1 MTIKNLITL
10 AIVCSLGQVLTASA
24 GVIPLSSGA
33 DCQAKSFVC
42 DAIAA
47 SGIQVADKHASSKM
61 HSNCSAQINQK
72 LSYSPW
78 DQILV
83 DLNKDESITNIFDAF
98 QGSDLA
104 SVTELKDNLDYNAIS
119 DSDRQNCNVDEVPIP
134 AAGWLF
140 TSALLGFITF
150 SNRRRA

>member
-1 MTIKNLITL
+1 MTIKNLITS
-10 AIVCSLGQVLTASA
+10 AIVYSLIQILPASA
-24 GVIPLSSGA
+24 GVALPNSGA
-33 DCQAKSFVC
+33 DCQSKGFVC
-42 DAIAA
+42 DGIAA
-47 SGIQVADKHASSKM
+47 SGNQVSDKHASSKM
-61 HSNCSAQINQK
+61 HGNCSAQINKK

>member
-1 MTIKNLITL
+1 MTIKNLITI

-47 SGIQVADKHASSKM
+47 SGIQIADKHASSKIQG
-61 HSNCSAQINQK
+61 NCSTQMSKK
-72 LSYSPW
+72 LLHTPW

-83 DLNKDESITNIFDAF
+83 DLNKDESITNIFDVF
-98 QGSDLA
+98 QGSGLA
-104 SVTELKDNLDYNAIS
+104 SVSENKDSLDYDIIS

-140 TSALLGFITF
+140 ASALLGFITY